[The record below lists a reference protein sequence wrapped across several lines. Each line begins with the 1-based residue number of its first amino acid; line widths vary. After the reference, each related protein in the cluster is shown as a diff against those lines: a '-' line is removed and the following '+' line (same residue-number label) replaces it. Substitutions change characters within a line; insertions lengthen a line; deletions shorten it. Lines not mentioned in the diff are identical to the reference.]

1 MADKAVLCGIND
13 YESISDLRG
22 CINDVE
28 NVEQLLLDS
37 FGFESANIRTYVDD
51 KVTKNTVID
60 SFEWLA
66 DGTKEGDRLLFHFS
80 GHGSY
85 TSSDDGDE
93 EVDELI
99 CLYDMDWS
107 DPDSYIVDDDLGD
120 LTRSVKSGR
129 LSVILDCCHSGSGT
143 RAVTARFALARSASP
158 KSRLII
164 LADTAAHMPTGR
176 SEDNMRRLTSGNT
189 ALLRS
194 FREERARPTFAR
206 FVEPPAKYRI
216 SPTARKVKGLGTK
229 LRVELNHQLLAGAR
243 DDQTAADAFIAG
255 EYNGAFSYYL
265 CDTVRTMGIKS
276 YDEIMDTTIAA
287 IRSEGY
293 SQVPQNEGPFG
304 NEALFGSN
312 AVSPTSP
319 DSPLPSSSIAVMDAS
334 GFAKDSSK
342 SAIEPQPLQVLADF
356 LRVTEKLVDLS
367 AATPKTDAS
376 VGDSDRSSG
385 DEVVVYVHGISQHRT
400 GYSAPWFSSM
410 RPYLE
415 RSLERSEV
423 LWSMLV
429 NPRSRRASDNRKVQE
444 FVDQI
449 EQELVRR
456 TEALE
461 RQVSLESRN
470 ARLERP
476 RGSGLSIDDFARYML
491 VESTREAI
499 LAKFDETV
507 RPMLSAG
514 RTVHIVAHSWG
525 TTVSYEG
532 LRRMDSDQFAGRVAN
547 LFLVGSALSI
557 APVRSNLF
565 GRVSDGRKPRAVNRI
580 INIDAGGDIVG
591 GPIGDHFT
599 VHQESIGLEPV
610 GCTTVPFT
618 SIALNP
624 LCAHSSYFNSENM
637 EVNRNIFAS
646 NINRST

>member
-28 NVEQLLLDS
+28 NVQRLLSDS

-51 KVTKNTVID
+51 KVTKKTVVD

-66 DGTKEGDRLLFHFS
+66 DGAKDGDRLLFHFS

-99 CLYDMDWS
+99 CLYGMEWS
-107 DPDSYIVDDDLGD
+107 NPDSYIIDDDLGD
-120 LTRSVKSGR
+120 MTRLVKNGR

-164 LADTAAHMPTGR
+164 LADTAAHMKTGR
-176 SEDNMRRLTSGNT
+176 SEDNLRRLSSGNS

-194 FREERARPTFAR
+194 FREDRAQPTFAR
-206 FVEPPAKYRI
+206 FVEPPAKYRRK
-216 SPTARKVKGLGTK
+216 PTTRKVKRLGTK
-229 LRVELNHQLLAGAR
+229 MRAELNHQLLAGAR

-255 EYNGAFSYYL
+255 EYNGAFSYYF

-276 YDEIMDTTIAA
+276 YDEIMDTTIATV
-287 IRSEGY
+287 RSEGY
-293 SQVPQNEGPFG
+293 GQVPQNEGPFG
-304 NEALFGSN
+304 SEPLFGGD
-312 AVSPTSP
+312 ALSPTSP
-319 DSPLPSSSIAVMDAS
+319 DSLHSSSGIAVMDPVN
-334 GFAKDSSK
+334 FAKDSSNLPV
-342 SAIEPQPLQVLADF
+342 EPQPLQILADL

-367 AATPKTDAS
+367 ATTQTVDAS
-376 VGDSDRSSG
+376 NSDSARSTSH
-385 DEVVVYVHGISQHRT
+385 EVVVYVHGISQHRT
-400 GYSAPWFSSM
+400 GYSMPWFNSM
-410 RPYLE
+410 RPFLN

-429 NPRSRRASDNRKVQE
+429 NPRSSRASDNRKVQK
-444 FVDQI
+444 FVEEI

-461 RQVSLESRN
+461 RQASFESRD
-470 ARLERP
+470 ALLERP

-499 LAKFDETV
+499 LAKFDEIV
-507 RPMLSAG
+507 RPLLSAG
-514 RTVHIVAHSWG
+514 KTIHIVSHSWG

-532 LRRMDSDQFAGRVAN
+532 LRRMDSEQFAGRIAN

-557 APVRSNLF
+557 AAVRSNLF
-565 GRVSDGRKPRAVNRI
+565 GRVSDGRKPQAVDRI
-580 INIDAGGDIVG
+580 INLDAGGDIVG

-599 VHQESIGLEPV
+599 VHQESTGLEPV

-624 LCAHSSYFNSENM
+624 SCAHSSYFNSDNTM
-637 EVNRNIFAS
+637 VNRDIFAS
-646 NINRST
+646 NINRYS